1 MSQLSSTP
9 KRKSDAYQNV
19 FFDLDH
25 TLWDYETNSAETL
38 LELYAG
44 YELISKGIASKTE
57 FLDRFRKV
65 NFELWALYDAGAIE
79 SSVIREERFKKIL
92 THFSAYDKDLSDNL
106 SSDYLEMCP
115 RKGNLMPHALNVL
128 DYLGARYKLTVIT
141 NGFEEI
147 QQIKLMSS
155 NILKYFDHI
164 ITSQKAGHRKPS
176 REIFDYALRHN
187 DIQCH
192 QAIMIGDNL
201 IADVGGAKAASI
213 DNVFYNYE
221 KIAHSHSPD
230 FEIGCLREL
239 QLIL

>member
-1 MSQLSSTP
+1 MIQPSP
-9 KRKSDAYQNV
+9 AFKRKPNAYANV

-25 TLWDYETNSAETL
+25 TLWDYESNSAETL

-44 YELISKGIASKTE
+44 YDLLSKGISSTSE
-57 FLDRFRKV
+57 FLQQFRKV
-65 NFELWALYDAGAIE
+65 NFELWALYDAGSIE
-79 SSVIREERFKKIL
+79 SSVIREERFQQIL
-92 THFSAYDKDLSDNL
+92 KHFSVTDKKLTDDLSH
-106 SSDYLEMCP
+106 DYLAMCP
-115 RKGNLMPHALNVL
+115 RKANLMPHALEVL
-128 DYLGARYKLTVIT
+128 DYLSARYKLSVIT

-147 QQIKLMSS
+147 QHVKLTSS
-155 NILKYFDHI
+155 KILKYFDHI

-176 REIFDYALRHN
+176 REIFECALRHN

-201 IADVGGAKAASI
+201 VADVGGARSASI

-221 KIAHSHSPD
+221 KIVHSQSPD
-230 FEIGCLREL
+230 FEIKCLREL